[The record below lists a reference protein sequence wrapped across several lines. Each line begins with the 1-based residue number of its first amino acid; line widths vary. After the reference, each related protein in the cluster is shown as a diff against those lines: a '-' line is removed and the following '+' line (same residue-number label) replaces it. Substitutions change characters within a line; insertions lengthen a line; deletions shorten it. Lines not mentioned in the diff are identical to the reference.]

1 MKNMKYIKEWHNFSI
16 DENIDYELDKISKG
30 GELTPNEKEKMV
42 AYSSHLS
49 QGKHPL
55 DFEWDK
61 QNTKVIKDP
70 DGIFTFTLESIEYPG
85 DETYYNGV
93 IECPDYTDDS
103 GKIIPGIIPGRIVT
117 TKDAVYSDFY
127 LEEEDLT
134 VYDFCERSYKPD
146 KNDDDEEDD
155 DDEEY
160 EESLYEA
167 FESFLD
173 YVVHILE
180 NEKESQN

>member
-1 MKNMKYIKEWHNFSI
+1 MKYIKEWHNFSI
-16 DENIDYELDKISKG
+16 DENIDYELDKINKG
-30 GELTPNEKEKMV
+30 GELTQTEKEKMV

-55 DFEWDK
+55 EFEWDK

-70 DGIFTFTLESIEYPG
+70 DGIFTFTLQSIEYPG

-93 IECPDYTDDS
+93 LECPDYTDGD
-103 GKIIPGIIPGRIVT
+103 GKTTEGIIPGRIVT
-117 TKDAVYSDFY
+117 IEDAVLSDFY

-134 VYDFCERSYKPD
+134 VYDFCEGL
-146 KNDDDEEDD
+146 EHE
-155 DDEEY
+155 
-160 EESLYEA
+160 

-180 NEKESQN
+180 NEKESQNKYLIYKIKNILII